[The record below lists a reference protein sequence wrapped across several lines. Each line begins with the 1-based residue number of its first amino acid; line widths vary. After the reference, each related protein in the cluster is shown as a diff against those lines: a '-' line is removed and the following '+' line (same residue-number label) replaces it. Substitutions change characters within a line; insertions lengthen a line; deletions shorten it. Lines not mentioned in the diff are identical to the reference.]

1 MGRAESLLLFNLKNL
16 NLLKSDVND
25 SQSEYITPQE
35 DYKFYFIRS
44 SPKIS
49 NSNFQYLC
57 KWIITTYPIQHTLLE
72 LLFHE
77 NDIYYLIDNITQ
89 FIEYNFET
97 LYITIPTCNQYYF
110 YLCRNPKVYNNIFFE
125 IYHYQSNLN
134 QSTPKLRIEFDEE
147 SITRLIDLLY
157 FTFLFDIDSVV

>member
-44 SPKIS
+44 SPKIF

-72 LLFHE
+72 LFFHE

-89 FIEYNFET
+89 YIEYNFET
-97 LYITIPTCNQYYF
+97 FPIVINIIFIFVEIQKYIIIFSLKFIIINQ
-110 YLCRNPKVYNNIFFE
+110 I
-125 IYHYQSNLN
+125 
-134 QSTPKLRIEFDEE
+134 
-147 SITRLIDLLY
+147 
-157 FTFLFDIDSVV
+157 